1 MGILDRSNQL
11 SRQILLDDPAFVKSL
26 DAHIAGAIKLCKE
39 IERRMASLQNGGV
52 VTSPD
57 RAMILQGLLAAMHG
71 AIMTPV
77 RALPLEV
84 ARAGLAQAIVE
95 EDGASIRS
103 ALSVVKGPS
112 APPTSD

>member
-1 MGILDRSNQL
+1 MGILDRSAELTRQL
-11 SRQILLDDPAFVKSL
+11 IRDDPQFIKSVE
-26 DAHIAGAIKLCKE
+26 AHISTAINLCKE
-39 IERRMASLQNGGV
+39 IERRMASLQNGGT

-71 AIMTPV
+71 ALMTPV
-77 RALPLEV
+77 RQIPIEV

-103 ALSVVKGPS
+103 ALSVVKP
-112 APPTSD
+112 PPTQD